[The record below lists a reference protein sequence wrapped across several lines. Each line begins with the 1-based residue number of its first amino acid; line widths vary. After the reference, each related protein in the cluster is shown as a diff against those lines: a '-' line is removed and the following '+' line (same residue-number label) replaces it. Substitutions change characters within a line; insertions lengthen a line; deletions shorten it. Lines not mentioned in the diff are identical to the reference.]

1 MESTNAMPFYQ
12 RSGCDNANVRP
23 SGDCQ
28 RFRQKALSVQRS
40 VKVKTTVGE
49 LIYALSEAASGL
61 IPDEKTRYRV
71 VAYMLH
77 KLLDESYGARRPR

>member
-12 RSGCDNANVRP
+12 RSGRDNANVQP
-23 SGDCQ
+23 SGDCR
-28 RFRQKALSVQRS
+28 RFRQKGLNMQRN
-40 VKVKTTVGE
+40 VKVRTTVGE

-71 VAYMLH
+71 VAYMLD

>member
-1 MESTNAMPFYQ
+1 MPIQFYSLAIGTRLAVKLAERTVEIRKWNRT
-12 RSGCDNANVRP
+12 RS
-23 SGDCQ
+23 
-28 RFRQKALSVQRS
+28 LSMLRN
-40 VKVKTTVGE
+40 VKVRTTVGE

>member
-1 MESTNAMPFYQ
+1 MPFYQ
-12 RSGCDNANVRP
+12 RSGCDSANVRT

-28 RFRQKALSVQRS
+28 RFRQRSLSKQRR
-40 VKVKTTVGE
+40 VKVRTTVGE
-49 LIYALSEAASGL
+49 LIYALSEATSGL

-71 VAYMLH
+71 VASMLR